1 MENKILIAITL
12 EDLIN
17 ILDNNLKD
25 NNSIKI
31 LKEIIDKKYHYG
43 VMQEKENTDLQLE
56 LIKLGMFSNLCD
68 LQK

>member
-1 MENKILIAITL
+1 MENKILIAITI

-31 LKEIIDKKYHYG
+31 LKDIIDKKYHYW
-43 VMQEKENTDLQLE
+43 VMEEKENTDLELE
-56 LIKLGMFSNLCD
+56 LIKLKALNN
-68 LQK
+68 

>member
-1 MENKILIAITL
+1 MENKILIAITI

-25 NNSIKI
+25 NSSIKI

-56 LIKLGMFSNLCD
+56 LLKLKALNN
-68 LQK
+68 

>member
-1 MENKILIAITL
+1 MENKILIAILL

-17 ILDNNLKD
+17 ILDNNKND

-31 LKEIIDKKYHYG
+31 LKQIMEKKYHCG

-56 LIKLGMFSNLCD
+56 LLKLKALNN
-68 LQK
+68 